1 MGALGSLV
9 VSLKGDIAD
18 FSNKMKSAQDIMKKF
33 SEKTNRVAKPLTT
46 SSEGLVRFAN
56 DLNKNYGKAT
66 MALSRHNLGLKDT
79 MRIVQ
84 GILVS
89 QAFYRI
95 AGSIREATRSLTE
108 FNENLDYAKVTYGAL
123 FGNATLAEDFMT
135 VLQEHSINTI
145 FDYDTLTKA
154 SKKLLAYG
162 IEYKNLMFI
171 MGGLTD
177 LGAMS
182 GDAEALDRISYAI
195 GQIYAKGTLKAE
207 EMRQL
212 ANAYVPIQDIIKKRF
227 NLSEEDLG
235 RVGDLQLP
243 AEEVINA
250 IVDYANNQFGKVG
263 DMAMLTITGLKNRIV
278 DTLKVTG
285 VEVLAPVTVAYK
297 SFLVYV
303 ADGLDALRAKFKE
316 GGLGGVFNT
325 LVPDPT
331 KQAIIRQFIANLKNA
346 FMSLVSVLSVI
357 SSIAKQFGIVLMNIF
372 NIVGPSII
380 FVVNAFTAVLKA
392 MLDNTGVAIILRT
405 AILAAAAS
413 FAILR
418 AQAIG
423 ALVVTAL
430 TNAIITLSKALLV
443 LSKIITT
450 NKILAGLLLIAVG
463 LVAIA
468 GASNKAN
475 KALSEFFGKFSTAAK
490 PSEVLQEVDKNVE
503 DSSEKLGQFN
513 ERFVEGGD
521 NAEEWGNKIAGAS
534 KKAKKSL
541 LSFDEVFRL
550 NDNDSA
556 GSGLDDGL
564 DGLLNEINGI
574 GSELGD
580 IKLDIPDFSDY
591 INGFTDNLFGGLKDS
606 LLAKLA
612 VAGLGTLLGKKLLEQ
627 ITATMAATGASTNLA
642 RIGLLLAKGIMGG
655 FIGYGFDAIIS
666 QFTDKLWFW
675 LEEKLQLKDGSAE
688 QASFGA
694 TLASI
699 IGGGIGMILGGPG
712 GALIG
717 AAIGHFAGGI
727 VGLSFQS
734 IIDKFKKGEIAG
746 FTGIG
751 SGAIAGFFIGGPM
764 GALIGAAIGGFA
776 GFIGDLFWDELSSTM
791 QRGMLGGIAGIGLGG
806 AIGATVGSVGGPL
819 GMLIGGLVGTLI
831 GMLTDKLVTADW
843 SKVWEAFKT
852 GLFGDGGL
860 FGWSTEMF
868 KLAGEFF
875 SDISDAFAEGDWLRI
890 GEDILLGI
898 LNGLVGAFTFIIE
911 PISRLFHA
919 IWNAIC
925 EIFGIHSPAEEMKP
939 IGENILL
946 GLLQGIVD
954 AIAAIP
960 EYILSVSVALM
971 NAFRTMLGDLG
982 PKTNEWM
989 SSAKESIKGFTDSS
1003 AEKLTEWST
1012 NTKERIS
1019 AWWTNIKGK
1028 FDDFRSVSFKDWCDN
1043 TLTTIRDWAS
1053 NVWSSIKSN
1062 IGSAVDKVKEFFS
1075 ADDEQTAYRG
1085 ATYSVSAARGIR
1097 LGHSTGGIFTKEHIA
1112 RFAEGNKA
1120 EMAVPL
1126 ENASAMQP
1134 FVDAIANGITA
1145 SLAPMLVTA
1154 GGGADRQPLYVGTLI
1169 ADERGLRELER
1180 KMEVI
1185 RREENRR

>member
-18 FSNKMKSAQDIMKKF
+18 FANKMKSAQDMMKKF
-33 SEKTNRVAKPLTT
+33 SDKANRVAKPLTS
-46 SSEGLVRFAN
+46 SSENLARFA
-56 DLNKNYGKAT
+56 DSMNKNYGKAT
-66 MALSRHNLGLKDT
+66 AALSKHNLGLKDT

-84 GILVS
+84 GIMVS
-89 QAFYRI
+89 QVFYQI
-95 AGSIREATRSLTE
+95 AGSIREAAKSLTE
-108 FNENLDYAKVTYGAL
+108 FNENLDYAKVTYSAL
-123 FGNATLAEDFMT
+123 FGNATIAEDFMT

-162 IEYKNLMFI
+162 IEYKNLMFV

-212 ANAYVPIQDIIKKRF
+212 ANAYVPIQAIIKERF
-227 NLSEEDLG
+227 NLTEEDLG

-250 IVDYANNQFGKVG
+250 IVDYASAKFGQVG
-263 DMAMLTITGLKNRIV
+263 NKAMLTITGLKNRIV
-278 DTLKVTG
+278 DTLKVIG
-285 VEVLAPVTVAYK
+285 VEVLTPVTIAYK
-297 SFLVYV
+297 SFLVFV
-303 ADGLDALRAKFKE
+303 ADGIDALRAKFKE
-316 GGLGGVFNT
+316 GGLGGVFNAF
-325 LVPDPT
+325 VPDPT

-346 FMSLVSVLSVI
+346 FMSLMSVLSVI
-357 SSIAKQFGIVLMNIF
+357 ISIAKQFGIVLMNSF
-372 NIVGPSII
+372 NIIGPVII
-380 FVVNAFTAVLKA
+380 FVVNAFTAVLQS
-392 MLDNTGVAIILRT
+392 MLDTTGGAFILRT
-405 AILAAAAS
+405 ALLAAAAS

-423 ALVVTAL
+423 ALVVTTL
-430 TNAIITLSKALLV
+430 SKAIITLSKTLLV
-443 LSKIITT
+443 LSKIIAT

-463 LVAIA
+463 LIAIA
-468 GASNKAN
+468 GASDKAN
-475 KALSEFFGKFSTAAK
+475 KALSEFFGRFSTTAK
-490 PSEVLQEVDKNVE
+490 PSEALLEVENDIE

-513 ERFVEGGD
+513 ERFLEGGD
-521 NAEEWGNKIAGAS
+521 NAEEWGNKVAGAS

-556 GSGLDDGL
+556 GSGIDDGL
-564 DGLLNEINGI
+564 DGLLNDLGSI
-574 GSELGD
+574 GSDLSN
-580 IKLDIPDFSDY
+580 IKLDIPDFSEY
-591 INGFTDNLFGGLKDS
+591 IDSFTDNLFGGLKDS

-612 VAGLGTLLGKKLLEQ
+612 VAGLGTLVGKKLLEQ
-627 ITATMAATGASTNLA
+627 ITTTMAATGASTKLA
-642 RIGLLLAKGIMGG
+642 SIGAMLAKGIMGG
-655 FIGYGFDAIIS
+655 FIGYGFDAIVG

-675 LEEKLQLKDGSAE
+675 LEEKLALKDGSAE

-699 IGGGIGMILGGPG
+699 IGGGIGMIMGGPG

-717 AAIGHFAGGI
+717 AAIGHLAGGI
-727 VGLSFQS
+727 VGLSFQA
-734 IIDKFKKGEIAG
+734 IIDKFKKGEVAG
-746 FTGIG
+746 FTGIA
-751 SGAIAGFFIGGPM
+751 SGAAAGFFVGGPM
-764 GALIGAAIGGFA
+764 GALIGSAIGGFA
-776 GFIGDLFWDELSSTM
+776 GFIGDLFWDKLSSTM
-791 QRGMLGGIAGIGLGG
+791 QSGMLGGLAGIGLGG

-819 GMLIGGLVGTLI
+819 GMLIGGLVGTLV
-831 GMLTDKLVTADW
+831 GMLADKLLNADW
-843 SKVWEAFKT
+843 SKVWEAFKE
-852 GLFGDGGL
+852 GLFGEGGI
-860 FGWSTEMF
+860 FGWSKEMF
-868 KLAGEFF
+868 KLAGDFF

-890 GEDILLGI
+890 GKDILLGI
-898 LNGLVGAFTFIIE
+898 LNGILGALTFIFE
-911 PISRLFHA
+911 PIARLFRA

-954 AIAAIP
+954 AIVSIP
-960 EYILSVSVALM
+960 EYILSVSAALM
-971 NAFRTMLGDLG
+971 EAFRTMLGSIG
-982 PKTNEWM
+982 PKVNEWM
-989 SSAKESIKGFTDSS
+989 SSAKEAIKGFVDSS
-1003 AEKLTEWST
+1003 AERLREWSA
-1012 NTKERIS
+1012 NTEGRIS
-1019 AWWTNIKGK
+1019 TWWSNIKGK
-1028 FDDFRSVSFKDWCDN
+1028 FNEFKSVSFKDWCDS

-1053 NVWSSIKSN
+1053 NVWNSIKSN
-1062 IGSAVDKVKEFFS
+1062 IGNAVDKVKEFFS
-1075 ADDEQTAYRG
+1075 ADDEQTAYRST
-1085 ATYSVSAARGIR
+1085 TYSVSAARGIR
-1097 LGHSTGGIFTKEHIA
+1097 LGHATGGIFTKEHIA

-1120 EMAVPL
+1120 EMAIPL